1 MERQQRT
8 IDFNATIF
16 GLLIAAGLV
25 IASFLIAQG
34 IYRAKATDRFVTVK
48 GIAERVVKADLGIWD
63 VYYREVGNNLVEL
76 NTKLE
81 NDKNSV
87 IKFLKEK
94 GFTDAEIEVQPVKV
108 NDRFA
113 EVYSNPQESAAQQ
126 RYILTAGVRVRSAR
140 VAVIQQVSQATGAL
154 LQQGI
159 PLSFDPAATISPNPS
174 YYFTKLDTIRAAMLV
189 AANKSAKAV
198 AEQFAKDS
206 HSRLG
211 RIRRANQGVF
221 QVMGRDFSTQ
231 SNDWNSNQN
240 ALGSIDK
247 AVRLVTT
254 IDYFLTR

>member
-1 MERQQRT
+1 MEERSIQ
-8 IDFNATIF
+8 FNATVF
-16 GLLIAAGLV
+16 GLLLAAGIAVAGFLV
-25 IASFLIAQG
+25 AQG
-34 IYRAKATDRFVTVK
+34 IYRAKLSDRFVTVK

-94 GFTDAEIEVQPVKV
+94 GFTEEELEAQPVKV

-113 EVYSNPQESAAQQ
+113 EVYSNPQENSAQQ
-126 RYILTAGVRVRSAR
+126 RYILTSGVRVRTAR
-140 VAVIQQVSQATGAL
+140 VDLIQKVNQLTGAL

-159 PLSFDPAATISPNPS
+159 PLSFDPAAVINPNPS
-174 YYFTKLDTIRAAMLV
+174 YYFTKLDSIRAAMLV
-189 AANKSAKAV
+189 AANKSARSV

-206 HSRLG
+206 KSRLG
-211 RIRRANQGVF
+211 SIRRANQGVF

-254 IDYFLTR
+254 IDYFLSK